1 VTVTLT
7 GNGAQHGPMRPDWA
21 PGFADLQC
29 DQCKATWTGP
39 IGEPCGY
46 CAVALE
52 NMRRWQADKLLRP
65 ELPDPADR
73 QYDAALRAWIERLAR
88 GVESDLITSDQAR
101 RAATLVRDQRDAA

>member
-7 GNGAQHGPMRPDWA
+7 GHGAQHGPMRPDWA

-52 NMRRWQADKLLRP
+52 NMRRWQAEKLLRP
-65 ELPDPADR
+65 ELPDPADTR
-73 QYDAALRAWIERLAR
+73 RPAAIVAWARRLAVAVKAGHITRTHADAAYQRERQR
-88 GVESDLITSDQAR
+88 T
-101 RAATLVRDQRDAA
+101 AA